1 VTKLLLALIALA
13 PLLLQADVRK
23 LGNGA
28 GPDSWTGDL
37 TPIAPSDWTYERAA
51 HLMERAGFGGTPREI
66 DNLVKLGPEG
76 AVDYLVDY
84 QKIDNPLPPFQ
95 ESGIFDDAMLPS
107 INYHYADF
115 TAALRAAYRQG
126 EVYGVKPNPNGIRRF
141 QPVIDTLY
149 YRIYADSAEWRR
161 AAQWWADRML
171 STRRPLEEKLTLFW
185 HGHFA
190 TEDAK
195 VADYRLMLRQ
205 LAMLRGNANGNF
217 RNLLLGI
224 GQDPAMLIYLDARQN
239 VKGQPNENFAREIME
254 LFSLGVGNYTEKDI
268 KEAARAFT
276 GWDNDGLKF
285 VIRSDR
291 HDDGVKTILG
301 KSGNFSGEDA
311 VDILLDQKACA
322 EFISRKL
329 YRFLVR
335 EDLTPDLNAKIAAE
349 LRDASYELKP
359 LLKTIFLSRDFY
371 SRASFATQIKSPAQY
386 VLSTYRKLG
395 LTQVPG
401 TPYFETV
408 MSNLGQ
414 NLGNPPNVKGWDGG
428 RNWVNPSTLLVRGN
442 VVRHT
447 LFPAD
452 AAAEYPRNV
461 IPPRYRNAKEE
472 VAERD
477 KELSGAAPGP
487 KNAGGMDSEGGM
499 MMAPLS
505 KKIGSAPDYDLKYGV
520 YNGYTRTF
528 QTVKPVPPS
537 EAVIDLKA
545 MLRSAGAKTSADAVD
560 YFVARFLS
568 VPLAAADRDRIVQYA
583 TTQLGATLNL
593 SAANAEQALRD
604 VLYVILSMPEY
615 QLG

>member
-1 VTKLLLALIALA
+1 
-13 PLLLQADVRK
+13 LQAEVRK

-28 GPDSWTGDL
+28 GAGNWAGDL
-37 TPIAPSDWTYERAA
+37 TAIASSDWNYERAA
-51 HLMERAGFGGTPREI
+51 HLMERAGFGGTPLEI
-66 DNLVKLGPEG
+66 VKLVKLGPRA

-84 QKIDNPLPPFQ
+84 EKIDNPQPDFQ
-95 ESGIFDDAMLPS
+95 ESGIFDAGMLPD
-107 INYHYADF
+107 INYHYTDF
-115 TAALRAAYRQG
+115 TAALRAGYRQG
-126 EVYGVKPNPNGIRRF
+126 VVYGAKPNPNGIRRY

-149 YRIYADSAEWRR
+149 YRGFADAAEWRR

-171 STRRPLEEKLTLFW
+171 STNRPLEEKLTLFW

-205 LAMLRGNANGNF
+205 LAMLRGNANGSF

-224 GQDPAMLIYLDARQN
+224 GKDPAMLIYLDARQN

-254 LFSLGVGNYTEKDI
+254 LFSLGAGNYTERDI

-276 GWDNDGLKF
+276 GWDNEGLNF
-285 VIRSDR
+285 VIHADR
-291 HDDGVKTILG
+291 HDDGIKTILG
-301 KSGNFSGEDA
+301 RSGNFSGDDA
-311 VDILLDQKACA
+311 VDILLEQRACS

-329 YRFLVR
+329 YRFFVR
-335 EDLTPDLNAKIAAE
+335 DDIAADLNAKIAAE
-349 LRDASYELKP
+349 LRGAKYELKP
-359 LLKTIFLSRDFY
+359 LLKTIFLSKDFY
-371 SRASFATQIKSPAQY
+371 SPEAFATQIKSPAQY

-395 LTQVPG
+395 LAQVPG

-408 MSNLGQ
+408 MTNLGQ
-414 NLGNPPNVKGWDGG
+414 SLGNPPNVKGWDGG

-442 VVRHT
+442 IVRHT
-447 LFPAD
+447 LFPGE

-461 IPPRYRNAKEE
+461 VPERYRNAKEE
-472 VAERD
+472 VAQRD
-477 KELSGAAPGP
+477 KELSGGAPPGP
-487 KNAGGMDSEGGM
+487 KSLDNMDGGGGM

-520 YNGYTRTF
+520 YNGFIRTF

-537 EAVIDLKA
+537 EAKIDLKG
-545 MLRSAGAKTSADAVD
+545 MLRSAGAKTSGDAVD
-560 YFVARFLS
+560 CLVARFLI
-568 VPLAAADRDRIVQYA
+568 VPLAAADRERIVQYA
-583 TTQLGATLNL
+583 ISQLGSTLNL
-593 SAANAEQALRD
+593 GAANAERALRE